1 MTSEV
6 TRGLLKPIWETL
18 LMSESLLQVRNI
30 SVGYGKGD
38 IVHGVDLDVEAGK
51 IATII
56 GPNGAGKSTMIKTIA
71 GVLQRREGTISIDG
85 VDIAGKPASEIAR
98 CGVSYVPQESNVFR
112 QLSVLENLQ
121 MGSWI
126 DPARQAERLSKIY
139 ELFPVLR
146 ERAKVSAGNL
156 SGGQRQMVAFGM
168 AMMVEPKVLLL
179 DEPSA
184 GLSPLMVDQMFDIVK
199 TVNST
204 GIAVLMVEQNA
215 IQALRIS
222 DHGYVMAAGQMA
234 MSAPANELL
243 ESRQVSE
250 LYLGTR
256 Q

>member
-1 MTSEV
+1 MTFEPM
-6 TRGLLKPIWETL
+6 RGLLKPIWETL

-38 IVHGVDLDVEAGK
+38 IVHSVDLDVKAGK

-71 GVLQRREGTISIDG
+71 GVLQRREGTILIDG

-112 QLSVLENLQ
+112 QLTVLENLQ

-126 DPARQAERLSKIY
+126 EPARQSERLSKIY
-139 ELFPVLR
+139 ELFPVLQ

-184 GLSPLMVDQMFDIVK
+184 GLSPVMVDQMFDIVK
-199 TVNST
+199 TVNRT